1 MTQHIRGNLLPTEV
15 NLKPRGLIDIP
26 KEVLVHHIIPFLG
39 NVEIKF
45 QEAKLRSF
53 CEQLTHKVPN
63 WISSGIGPQCET
75 DVRWINL
82 RNRLNV
88 EMSNRGLLDSSEIHY
103 LHGAFDYITARD
115 WLEYWIVF
123 DKIPLHIL
131 AGIDRETLI
140 IYIQA
145 YLPKI
150 HHRIY

>member
-1 MTQHIRGNLLPTEV
+1 MTQRILGYLLPTEV
-15 NLKPRGLIDIP
+15 KLKPRRLIDIP
-26 KEVLVHHIIPFLG
+26 KDVLINNIIPFLG

-45 QEAKLRSF
+45 QETKLRSF

-75 DVRWINL
+75 EPRWINL

-88 EMSNRGLLDSSEIHY
+88 EMSNRGLLDSSGIHY
-103 LHGAFDYITARD
+103 LHGAFNQIRGED
-115 WLEYWIVF
+115 WLQYWIVF

-140 IYIQA
+140 LYIQA
-145 YLPKI
+145 YLPKM